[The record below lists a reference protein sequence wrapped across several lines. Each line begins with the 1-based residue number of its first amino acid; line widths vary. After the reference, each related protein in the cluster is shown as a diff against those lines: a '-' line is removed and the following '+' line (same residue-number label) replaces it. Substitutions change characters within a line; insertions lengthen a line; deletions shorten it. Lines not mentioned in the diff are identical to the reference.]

1 MTVDFNGKI
10 DFVFTNLNTKFETL
24 NTHVKKMEMQV
35 VQTGDAVKRQ
45 EASTRRVRDDVM
57 NHHVNAITED
67 DFWQVVKEEKLQE
80 GNFEKLQSIDRRRL
94 QGQPRLA
101 MPNIDRHSEANIDRQ
116 LPAPIDPRAPI
127 TYRVQMPKIDV
138 ARFNTLRPKPK
149 PSEYPPEPARTPSN
163 DGEDPMEED
172 RVPTGES

>member
-80 GNFEKLQSIDRRRL
+80 GDFEVESLMSIGGS
-94 QGQPRLA
+94 QC
-101 MPNIDRHSEANIDRQ
+101 NIDRHSEANIDRQ